1 MRSSFCFALA
11 ASLCRR
17 SARAGSA
24 MLRRGGAE
32 KAGDAG
38 AVGACQ
44 AERSLASW
52 GSAGICR
59 AALPCRGRGEGGV
72 LSPPFPTRPA
82 NVKILYP
89 KLFFWLRTC
98 FLPRDLVL
106 CKYSCGEYRVEVV

>member
-11 ASLCRR
+11 ASLCRWP
-17 SARAGSA
+17 ARAGSA
-24 MLRRGGAE
+24 MLRRGR

-38 AVGACQ
+38 AVGGCQ
-44 AERSLASW
+44 AERGLASW
-52 GSAGICR
+52 GSAGVCR

-72 LSPPFPTRPA
+72 PSPPFPTQPA

-89 KLFFWLRTC
+89 KLFFWLWTC

>member
-17 SARAGSA
+17 SARAGAA

-32 KAGDAG
+32 KTGDAG
-38 AVGACQ
+38 AVGGCQ

-59 AALPCRGRGEGGV
+59 AALPCRGRGEGGRALPTV
-72 LSPPFPTRPA
+72 PHTAGECENSLSKAVFLA
-82 NVKILYP
+82 VDL
-89 KLFFWLRTC
+89 LFA
-98 FLPRDLVL
+98 P
-106 CKYSCGEYRVEVV
+106 